1 MSKRTEREEVNL
13 EPMEDV
19 VEVEPELEEVEAIEC
34 VIGHVNV
41 AKLNVRVAP
50 VFDAEVV
57 TIIKENTELEIG
69 LDESTDEFYKVYLA
83 NGVDGFCMMRYPSRI
98 RKG

>member
-1 MSKRTEREEVNL
+1 MSERTEREELNL
-13 EPMEDV
+13 ELT
-19 VEVEPELEEVEAIEC
+19 EVEEVESELEEIEAIEC

-41 AKLNVRVAP
+41 EKLNVRIAP

-57 TIIKENTELEIG
+57 TIVKENTELEIG

-83 NGVDGFCMMRYPSRI
+83 NGVEGFCMKEFVTI
-98 RKG
+98 NE

>member
-1 MSKRTEREEVNL
+1 MSERTEREELNL
-13 EPMEDV
+13 ELT
-19 VEVEPELEEVEAIEC
+19 EVEEVESELEEIEAIEC

-41 AKLNVRVAP
+41 AKLNVRIAP

-57 TIIKENTELEIG
+57 TIVKENTELEIG

-83 NGVDGFCMMRYPSRI
+83 NGVEGFCMKEFVTI
-98 RKG
+98 NE

>member
-1 MSKRTEREEVNL
+1 MSERTEREELNL
-13 EPMEDV
+13 ELK
-19 VEVEPELEEVEAIEC
+19 EVEEVESELEEIEAIEC

-41 AKLNVRVAP
+41 AKLNVRIAP

-57 TIIKENTELEIG
+57 TIVKENTELEIG

-83 NGVDGFCMMRYPSRI
+83 NGVEGFCMKEFVTI
-98 RKG
+98 NE

>member
-1 MSKRTEREEVNL
+1 MSEREELNL
-13 EPMEDV
+13 ELT
-19 VEVEPELEEVEAIEC
+19 EVEEVEEVESEIEAIEC

-41 AKLNVRVAP
+41 AKLNVRIAP

-57 TIIKENTELEIG
+57 TIVKENTELEIG

-83 NGVDGFCMMRYPSRI
+83 NGVEGFCMKEFVTI
-98 RKG
+98 NE